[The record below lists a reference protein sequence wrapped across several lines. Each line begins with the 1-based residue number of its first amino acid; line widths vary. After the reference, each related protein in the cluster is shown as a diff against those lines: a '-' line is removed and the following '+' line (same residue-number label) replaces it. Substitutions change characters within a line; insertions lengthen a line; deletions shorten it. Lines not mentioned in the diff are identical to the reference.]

1 MYRKNVRNFI
11 QIVHQ
16 QLVNVSRLSMKIT
29 CFTANLWNTAIIV
42 ETKENIMHSRF
53 VNHKLIFKRLI
64 RMSEKSKDIKM
75 IDSSTSTTKK
85 RNYAQVADFMG

>member
-1 MYRKNVRNFI
+1 MNVCSI
-11 QIVHQ
+11 
-16 QLVNVSRLSMKIT
+16 SMEFT
-29 CFTANLWNTAIIV
+29 CFTANLWNTVIIV
-42 ETKENIMHSRF
+42 ETKEIIIHSRF